1 MLAAFCIL
9 LFSAITLLSYKKT
22 HSFFHPAVMVSLF
35 WCLLLLAYQLCDHEL
50 YPLSYK
56 FFLAILLWVTGFCF
70 ASLWYYNKRIFFSA
84 PLYTQSFKVSFLK
97 YSVYLFIVINI
108 VGIYKFYSLS
118 GGIAY
123 SALAEFAVGTEKLPL
138 EIRILQ
144 LLQGFSI
151 ALYSVLILY
160 GKRTKVSLKWIILH
174 VVTLFVWS
182 GIVANKTGFFQLIAI
197 SFVASYLHKKLSFS
211 KILVA
216 ITILL
221 VVFFH
226 LQNMRT
232 EDAGGEEMSVKDI
245 ALIYVLSP
253 MPAFDMVLNGEKQ
266 FSSGRTWRFFTEV
279 ANKLGLIEKY
289 NSGESGWVSVPVPT
303 NVYTVMFPY
312 YVDFGYWGILI
323 FSLILGG
330 GWGILYNE
338 MKRGVPFFTVLYAV
352 FIHTLALQ
360 FFADYIV
367 NFLSMV
373 IQINIFCAILLLHFK
388 IKHSR

>member
-9 LFSAITLLSYKKT
+9 FFSSIALLSYKKT

-50 YPLSYK
+50 YPLSSK

-70 ASLWYYNKRIFFSA
+70 ASLWCHNKRIIFSA
-84 PLYTQSFKVSFLK
+84 PLYTQSFKVSLLK

-123 SALAEFAVGTEKLPL
+123 NALTEFAVGTEKLPL

-144 LLQGFSI
+144 LLQVISI
-151 ALYSVLILY
+151 TLYTVLVLY
-160 GKRTKVSLKWIILH
+160 GKKTKISRKWINLH
-174 VVTLFVWS
+174 VVTLFVWA
-182 GIVANKTGFFQLIAI
+182 GIAANKTGLFQFVAI
-197 SFVASYLHKKLSFS
+197 SVVASYLHKKLSFS
-211 KILVA
+211 KILFV

-221 VVFFH
+221 VVFYY

-232 EDAGGEEMSVKDI
+232 EDVGGEELRMKDI

-266 FSSGRTWRFFTEV
+266 FSSGQTWRFFTEV
-279 ANKLGLIEKY
+279 ANKLGLTKKY

-312 YVDFGYWGILI
+312 YVDFGYWGIFI

-388 IKHSR
+388 IKHT